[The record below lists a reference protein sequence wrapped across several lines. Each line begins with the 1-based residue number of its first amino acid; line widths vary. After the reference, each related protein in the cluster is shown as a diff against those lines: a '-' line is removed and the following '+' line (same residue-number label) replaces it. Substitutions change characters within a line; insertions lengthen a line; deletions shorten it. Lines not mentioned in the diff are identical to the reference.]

1 MTRSCESRAHEP
13 TTTAAREVAWNRYSE
28 LMNDAQLFILAN
40 IAVSVGCF
48 LLGLLILWA
57 VIRSAV
63 LSALRKHSDEQTPR
77 PPQVYRD

>member
-1 MTRSCESRAHEP
+1 
-13 TTTAAREVAWNRYSE
+13 
-28 LMNDAQLFILAN
+28 MNDAQLYLLAN

-77 PPQVYRD
+77 PAEVYRG